1 MVPPVITTSTLASGV
16 LTGRAL
22 STSGE
27 SPCCQLSSTPYK
39 NEGLPGAY
47 AAMMASMS
55 EVMSQEIYA
64 GVGVGDGKKRSWRA
78 QSEQRKSF
86 DVTQEDKG
94 QRVQLHGTQRRL
106 AVAIVDRNSN
116 LSTAS
121 RTVPSSDRVDL
132 NELHF
137 TMVP

>member
-1 MVPPVITTSTLASGV
+1 
-16 LTGRAL
+16 
-22 STSGE
+22 
-27 SPCCQLSSTPYK
+27 
-39 NEGLPGAY
+39 
-47 AAMMASMS
+47 MMASMS

-64 GVGVGDGKKRSWRA
+64 GVEVGDGKKRSQRA

-121 RTVPSSDRVDL
+121 RTVPSS
-132 NELHF
+132 EE
-137 TMVP
+137 